1 MHIRSLSNT
10 QTDETDDVVVMLWLS
25 RGPYEGIAPPKMRK
39 EIFDFFKG
47 VLLYCLKN

>member
-1 MHIRSLSNT
+1 MC
-10 QTDETDDVVVMLWLS
+10 WLS

-47 VLLYCLKN
+47 VLLSCLKNEFFRQFYQFIYLV